1 MTPYEFQQKWIP
13 STLRERA
20 ASQEHFIDLCRMLGE
35 ATPAEADPH
44 GRFYTFDKKISKSRG
59 GDGFAD
65 VWKRGHFGW
74 EYKGKHRDLHAA
86 FGQLRD
92 YAPDLEN
99 PPLLVVSDMDLIRI
113 HTNFTNAVQQIHEI
127 TLDDIVRPEKLT
139 LLKNLFSNPEALRPG
154 ISRETLTA
162 DAANRLASLAEALR
176 NRDFDPQ
183 RVAHFITRL
192 LFCLFAEDIGLLPE
206 HLFTR
211 LLEASRRDP
220 TRFSV
225 HASRLF
231 ETMRTGGHFDLSDI
245 EWFNGGLFDDS
256 DAIPLTVPDIQ
267 VLLDCARLDWSA
279 IEPSIMGTLFE
290 RGLDAAKRSQLG
302 AHYTDPGSIMR
313 IVEPV
318 VLRPLREQW
327 AEVRGRIER
336 TLATASKKRFTLA
349 EGFYKEYL
357 ASLRATRV
365 LDPAC
370 GSGNFLYLALRGLK
384 DLELQVMD
392 EAARLLRIPME
403 FPEVGPANML
413 GIELNL
419 YAAELARVTLWI
431 GQIQWMIHHNLGLN
445 SRPILQSLNQIE
457 CRDALLTETG
467 AEASWPSATCIV
479 GNPPFL
485 GDKKILSALGDD
497 YVKHL
502 RRTFEGRVPGGADYV
517 TYWFE
522 KARWQIEQGHTGRA
536 GLVATNSIR
545 GGQNR
550 RILERITATQFI
562 FEAWS
567 DEPWILDGAA
577 VRVSI
582 VCFSK
587 RPEQAIL
594 DGSVAPLILPTL
606 TAGLDLTSV
615 HRLPSNCSCAFQG
628 PVKVGPFDIPGDL
641 ARTWLL
647 LPGNPNGKPN
657 SDVLKPWCNGMD
669 LTRRPS
675 GRWIVDFGSRML
687 ELEAAL
693 YEAPFEY
700 VRSEVKPLRDRNRD
714 AQRRTRWWL
723 LGRTGEDMR
732 AALLSKSR
740 YIATPR
746 VAKHRLFVWLRPT
759 VVPDC
764 QLVVIAR
771 DDDTTFGILHSRFH
785 ELWALRLCTWLGVGN
800 DPRYTPTSTFETFPF
815 PEGLTPSNPASEYAS
830 APRAQAIA
838 EAARELNTL
847 RENWLNPPDL
857 VHRVPEVVPG
867 FPDRILP
874 NDEKA
879 AEILKKRTLTN
890 LYNQR
895 PAWLQHAHQRLD
907 AAVAAAYGW
916 PPDLSDDEILS
927 RLLALNLSR
936 SPAVTPSR
944 A

>member
-1 MTPYEFQQKWIP
+1 MTPYQFQQKWRP

-20 ASQEHFIDLCRMLGE
+20 ASQEHFIDLCRLLGE
-35 ATPAEADPH
+35 PTPAEADPH
-44 GRFYTFDKKISKSRG
+44 GHFYTFDKKISRSRG

-86 FGQLRD
+86 FAQLRD

-139 LLKNLFSNPEALRPG
+139 LLRQLFTNPKALRPG
-154 ISRETLTA
+154 ITREALTA
-162 DAANRLASLAEALR
+162 EAANRFATLAKSL
-176 NRDFDPQ
+176 RDREFDPQ
-183 RVAHFITRL
+183 RVAHFVTRL

-211 LLEASRRDP
+211 LLEASRRDH
-220 TRFSV
+220 TRFPI

-231 ETMRTGGHFDLSDI
+231 DAMRTGGHFDLSDI
-245 EWFNGGLFDDS
+245 EWFNGGLFDTG
-256 DAIPLTVPDIQ
+256 DALPLTIPDLD
-267 VLLDCARLDWSA
+267 LLLECARLDWSA

-290 RGLDAAKRSQLG
+290 RGLDETKRAQLG

-313 IVEPV
+313 IVDPV

-327 AEVRGRIER
+327 DAVKNQIRAK
-336 TLATASKKRFTLA
+336 LAGGNPKRAHTSARKLY
-349 EGFYKEYL
+349 EDYL
-357 ASLRATRV
+357 ANLRATRV

-384 DLELQVMD
+384 DLERQVME
-392 EAARLLRIPME
+392 EAAQLLGIPLG
-403 FPEVGPANML
+403 FPEVDPRNVL
-413 GIELNL
+413 GIEINL
-419 YAAELARVTLWI
+419 YAAELARVTIWI
-431 GQIQWMIHHNLGLN
+431 GQIQWMLAHGFSLN
-445 SRPILQSLNQIE
+445 RRPILQSLQQIE

-485 GDKKILSALGDD
+485 GDKKILSTLGDD

-502 RRTFEGRVPGGADYV
+502 RRTFNGRVPGGADYV

-522 KARWQIEQGHTGRA
+522 KARWQIEQGHTTRA

-545 GGQNR
+545 AGKSR
-550 RILERITATQFI
+550 SVLDRIQPPIRV

-582 VCFSK
+582 VCFGGDRTSA
-587 RPEQAIL
+587 RL
-594 DGSVAPLILPTL
+594 NGTDVAQINSDL
-606 TAGLDLTSV
+606 TAGLDLS
-615 HRLPSNCSCAFQG
+615 RALPIAANRNWSFFGLCLAGKF
-628 PVKVGPFDIPGDL
+628 KVESSL
-641 ARTWLL
+641 ARQWLT
-647 LPGNPNGKPN
+647 LPNPHGRSNR
-657 SDVLKPWCNGMD
+657 DVLRPIWNGRD
-669 LTRRPS
+669 VIHGWNGL
-675 GRWIVDFGSRML
+675 WVIDFGPCMT
-687 ELEAAL
+687 EVEASL
-693 YEAPFEY
+693 YENPFEHIRH
-700 VRSEVKPLRDRNRD
+700 VVMPERLANRRKGR
-714 AQRRTRWWL
+714 AQRWWL
-723 LGRTGEDMR
+723 HGETRPGLRQKLGGL
-732 AALLSKSR
+732 AR
-740 YIATPR
+740 YIATSET
-746 VAKHRLFVWLRPT
+746 AKHRVFVWLPAS
-759 VVPDC
+759 VAPEHK
-764 QLVVIAR
+764 LVIIPR
-771 DDDTTFGILHSRFH
+771 EDDTTFGILSSKYHV
-785 ELWALRLCTWLGVGN
+785 LWAVAQGNRLGVGN
-800 DPRYTPTSTFETFPF
+800 DPVYNTSACFETFPF
-815 PEGLTPSNPASEYAS
+815 PEGLTPNIPASDYA
-830 APRAQAIA
+830 ADPHAQAIA

-857 VHRVPEVVPG
+857 VRRVPEVVPG
-867 FPDRILP
+867 FPDRLLP
-874 NDEKA
+874 IDDKA
-879 AEILKKRTLTN
+879 TEVLKKRTLTN

-916 PPDLSDDEILS
+916 PPDLSDDEILA
-927 RLLALNLSR
+927 RLLALNL
-936 SPAVTPSR
+936 AR
-944 A
+944 AIMKP